1 MFPPLAKQK
10 SEDEPS
16 KLSIGYGASGTDA
29 IQFSLPPG
37 ARVDSGFLK
46 VFVSSAYVDMGF
58 LKQDSPLETPMR
70 LARTVAPPF
79 IHIWDAWTFV
89 LTVIAQ
95 GN

>member
-1 MFPPLAKQK
+1 MSPPLAKQT

-16 KLSIGYGASGTDA
+16 RLSIGYGASGTDA

-46 VFVSSAYVDMGF
+46 VFVSSSYVDMTF
-58 LKQDSPLETPMR
+58 LKRDSPLQMPPR
-70 LARTVAPPF
+70 LARTMTLPF

-89 LTVIAQ
+89 LTVIA
-95 GN
+95 NPD

>member
-1 MFPPLAKQK
+1 MSPPLLRGKTK
-10 SEDEPS
+10 DEPY

-46 VFVSSAYVDMGF
+46 VFVSTAWVNMEVLTQGSSLV
-58 LKQDSPLETPMR
+58 TPMYHS
-70 LARTVAPPF
+70 RTTTLPLGDV
-79 IHIWDAWTFV
+79 WDAWTFV

-95 GN
+95 SD